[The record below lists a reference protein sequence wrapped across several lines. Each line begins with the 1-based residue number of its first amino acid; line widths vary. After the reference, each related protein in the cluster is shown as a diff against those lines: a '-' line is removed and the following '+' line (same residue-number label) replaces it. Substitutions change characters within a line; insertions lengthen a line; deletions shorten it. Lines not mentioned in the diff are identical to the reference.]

1 MCYKNRTFSLAN
13 DMTIS
18 STTRVAGPFSGDGT
32 ASTFPFAF
40 KVFEDT
46 DLYVATLDV
55 AAGAIAVLTLDS
67 DYSVTLN
74 ADQDTSPGGSVT
86 LIATG
91 VAGATLAAGYTLTVT
106 TDMAALQGLDL
117 TNGGGFYPD
126 VINAALDTLTI
137 LVQQLQTQLGRTVQ
151 APLVDAAPTMA
162 LPPAAERAGTVL
174 MFDGNG
180 NLTLVP
186 MAPGGVVPGAQGA
199 VGAVNGQNK
208 VFTFQASAA
217 SAPAPL
223 VFVGGVFQ
231 TPVID
236 YGAPV
241 NTGGTTWE
249 ITFVNPPAAGR
260 VSIVLL
266 A

>member
-1 MCYKNRTFSLAN
+1 
-13 DMTIS
+13 MTIS

-46 DLYVATLDV
+46 DLYVATLNV
-55 AAGAIAVLTLDS
+55 ATGAIAALTLDS
-67 DYSVTLN
+67 DYSVALN

-86 LIATG
+86 LIAAG
-91 VAGATLAAGYTLTVT
+91 VAGATLAAGYTLTIT

-151 APLVDAAPTMA
+151 APLVDAAPAMA
-162 LPPAAERAGTVL
+162 LPPAAERAGQLL
-174 MFDGNG
+174 MFDANG
-180 NLTLVP
+180 NLSLITV
-186 MAPGGVVPGAQGA
+186 APGGVVPGAQGA
-199 VGAVNGQNK
+199 GGNVDGQNK
-208 VFTFQASAA
+208 VFTFQASSA
-217 SAPAPL
+217 STPAPM
-223 VFVGGVFQ
+223 VFAGGVFQ
-231 TPVID
+231 TPVDD
-236 YGAPV
+236 YSLPV
-241 NTGGTTWE
+241 NVAGTTWE
-249 ITFVNPPAAGR
+249 ITFVNPPAVGPI
-260 VSIVLL
+260 SIVLL